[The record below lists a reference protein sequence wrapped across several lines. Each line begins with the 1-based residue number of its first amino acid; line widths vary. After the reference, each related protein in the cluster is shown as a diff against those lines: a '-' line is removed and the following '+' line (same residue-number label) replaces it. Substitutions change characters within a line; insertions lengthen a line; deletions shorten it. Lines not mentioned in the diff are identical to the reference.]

1 MYSKELKIFLIM
13 MGFFVVTGVVAVGSL
28 FILGSS
34 KNVASSTPEVAIIPP
49 EPSIA
54 PAILGANKENTVP
67 FSLDKLYSLIN
78 GYRRENKL
86 TTLST
91 HPLLERSAAGK
102 LFDMKENKYWTHR
115 DPQGREPWYLLE
127 ENGYHFEKAG
137 ENLSFGYTTEWRVFE
152 EWLKSPEH
160 KAQLDSTEYEHMGLA
175 VDCSSYANGLQETCI
190 VVLHLGRQLL

>member
-1 MYSKELKIFLIM
+1 MKIFFIM
-13 MGFFVVTGVVAVGSL
+13 MSFFVVTGVIAVGSL
-28 FILGSS
+28 FILGSG
-34 KNVASSTPEVAIIPP
+34 KNEASNSPEVATIAP
-49 EPSIA
+49 EPSMS
-54 PAILGANKENTVP
+54 PTILGATNESTVA
-67 FSLDKLYSLIN
+67 FSLEKLYSLIN

-86 TTLST
+86 TPLTQ

-160 KAQLDSTEYEHMGLA
+160 KAQMDSTEYEHMGLA
-175 VDCSSYANGLQETCI
+175 VDCSSYANGLQDTCI